1 MIHWIIHSIFSSFVL
16 LLLVLVFGGGV
27 REGSGRS
34 TAILFLGRRVR
45 RGGGGGAGGGAGG
58 NTIVTRDIENINQA
72 SSSSFFSFSA
82 KGGEKVAAARDVAL
96 VSALPGAKF
105 QIPASFLLASRRKEE
120 QRWARENKFEIKSNQ
135 NPRRDKNRKE
145 KKRKERKK
153 DKIEMRMKTIHKM
166 KRTKK
171 KRENNN
177 NNNNCNNNH
186 DNHDNDNI
194 FKLKWDLVLYKSTSR
209 HWSSPLRWREGG
221 RG

>member
-45 RGGGGGAGGGAGG
+45 RGGGGGAGG

-120 QRWARENKFEIKSNQ
+120 QR
-135 NPRRDKNRKE
+135 
-145 KKRKERKK
+145 
-153 DKIEMRMKTIHKM
+153 
-166 KRTKK
+166 
-171 KRENNN
+171 
-177 NNNNCNNNH
+177 
-186 DNHDNDNI
+186 
-194 FKLKWDLVLYKSTSR
+194 
-209 HWSSPLRWREGG
+209 
-221 RG
+221 